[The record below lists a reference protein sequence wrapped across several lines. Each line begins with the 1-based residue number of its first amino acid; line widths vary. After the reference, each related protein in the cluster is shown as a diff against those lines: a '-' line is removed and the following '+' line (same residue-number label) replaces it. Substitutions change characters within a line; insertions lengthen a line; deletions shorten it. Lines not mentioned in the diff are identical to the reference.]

1 MKDILKHYSKYIL
14 LDTLVAATLFAG
26 AHGIL
31 SLFHLKFIEWF
42 YYAVIGIITIG
53 ILLGIFQLLLKIR
66 KNYVKYVAICVE
78 AICLIPLTYICI
90 LIFAFTYKPM
100 HIVEKDG
107 IKCVAY
113 VRAFLRVYVDG
124 YEYDSM
130 IEENAAMDDTTEIT
144 DDSEDERIDNENIFS
159 QQKKEDDT
167 AIDTDSDGYP
177 MTEEFQSYKK
187 ELTAV
192 ATYIRN
198 TESYQG
204 VKAGDELSE
213 FLAYN
218 ISAKGYPYVN
228 IAEQVYEQD
237 GISTIATHYIII
249 NESYVENGSREYVY
263 QIKFKD
269 KSGNEVASTKVVDFY
284 LIDTETL
291 EITDEKTNDWH

>member
-1 MKDILKHYSKYIL
+1 
-14 LDTLVAATLFAG
+14 
-26 AHGIL
+26 
-31 SLFHLKFIEWF
+31 
-42 YYAVIGIITIG
+42 
-53 ILLGIFQLLLKIR
+53 
-66 KNYVKYVAICVE
+66 
-78 AICLIPLTYICI
+78 
-90 LIFAFTYKPM
+90 M

-113 VRAFLRVYVDG
+113 VRSFLQVYVDYYEYKNPLIIGNEVLFTDYFGKGGFDPFVDG
-124 YEYDSM
+124 YEDDSM
-130 IEENAAMDDTTEIT
+130 MEENAAMDDTTEIT

>member
-113 VRAFLRVYVDG
+113 VRA
-124 YEYDSM
+124 
-130 IEENAAMDDTTEIT
+130 
-144 DDSEDERIDNENIFS
+144 
-159 QQKKEDDT
+159 
-167 AIDTDSDGYP
+167 
-177 MTEEFQSYKK
+177 
-187 ELTAV
+187 
-192 ATYIRN
+192 
-198 TESYQG
+198 
-204 VKAGDELSE
+204 LS
-213 FLAYN
+213 
-218 ISAKGYPYVN
+218 
-228 IAEQVYEQD
+228 
-237 GISTIATHYIII
+237 
-249 NESYVENGSREYVY
+249 
-263 QIKFKD
+263 
-269 KSGNEVASTKVVDFY
+269 
-284 LIDTETL
+284 LIH
-291 EITDEKTNDWH
+291 I